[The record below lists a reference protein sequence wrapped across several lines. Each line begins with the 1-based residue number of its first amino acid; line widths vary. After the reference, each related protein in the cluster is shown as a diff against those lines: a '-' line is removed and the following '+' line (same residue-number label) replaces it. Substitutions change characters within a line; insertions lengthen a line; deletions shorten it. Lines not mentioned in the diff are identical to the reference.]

1 MEHGEDFSTPS
12 EASSDASSAAS
23 DQDFIPDFGSN
34 EPEDELEEHKSPD
47 DDDDKEEG
55 EQKNWRSKNGKI
67 MWSAT
72 HDVAGH
78 YIPPAIPLPG
88 PTCYATA
95 RISSPESAFNLF
107 FTEDIIN
114 HIVKMTNLQGNRT
127 MTGWMAMTTQE
138 MRTYLGLLIL
148 SGVYKSRHETTSS
161 MWNKKT
167 GRTFFAE
174 AMGHTRF
181 VRINRLLRFEDKLR
195 RPQRHHETK
204 MSPILELWRMWN
216 SLLPRLFNLGR
227 EVCIDE
233 QLISFRGRCS
243 FRQYIPSKPAKYGL
257 KIWALCDVNTAY
269 AWKLDVY
276 TGKPPGGQRE
286 KNLAMQ
292 VVLGLCD
299 SLEGHTLTTDNFF
312 TSFTLADELKKKKMS
327 LVGTLRKNKAE
338 IPLQLLQLQDRALL
352 SSLFAFTKDKC
363 LVSYYPKKGKNVLVL
378 STKHRKPQGEN
389 SSKKK
394 PQIILDYNR
403 CKGAVDR
410 LDQVC
415 GTYSV
420 RRRAQRWPMCLFYH
434 MVDVSCYN
442 AFVLF
447 TEINPDWNAGKR
459 YKRRLF
465 LEELGMALIEPEML
479 RRRQLK
485 TQGFQAAEAT
495 PKRCVRNPSEN
506 ANTAQQRQFENLNP
520 HTGVLIIWATCRCRY
535 RHTERTGR
543 TVGAQADGC
552 QAADD

>member
-1 MEHGEDFSTPS
+1 MNRCFAAEEVRGLVMEDGEDFS
-12 EASSDASSAAS
+12 DAS
-23 DQDFIPDFGSN
+23 DQDFIPDFRSD
-34 EPEDELEEHKSPD
+34 ESEDELEEHESPD
-47 DDDDKEEG
+47 DDDDDDDEEEEG
-55 EQKNWRSKNGKI
+55 EQNEKVVDVSKNWRSKNGKI

-72 HDVAGH
+72 HDVARH

-107 FTEDIIN
+107 FTEDMIN
-114 HIVKMTNLQGNRT
+114 LIVEMTNIQGNRAKS
-127 MTGWMAMTTQE
+127 GWTAMTAQE

-148 SGVYKSRHETTSS
+148 SGLYKSRHEATSS
-161 MWNKKT
+161 LWNKTT

-181 VRINRLLRFEDKLR
+181 VHINRMLRFDDNLR
-195 RPQRHHETK
+195 KTQPHNETK
-204 MSPILELWRMWN
+204 MSPILELWRKWN

-227 EVCIDE
+227 DVCIDE
-233 QLISFRGRCS
+233 QLIAFKGRCS
-243 FRQYIPSKPAKYGL
+243 FRQYMPSKPAKYGL

-276 TGKPPGGQRE
+276 TGKPLGGRRE

-292 VVLGLCD
+292 VVLRLCD

-338 IPLQLLQLQDRALL
+338 IPLQLLKHQDRALL

-363 LVSYYPKKGKNVLVL
+363 LVSYYPKKGKNVLML
-378 STKHRKPQGEN
+378 STKHREAQVED

-403 CKGAVDR
+403 CKGAVDH
-410 LDQVC
+410 LDQAC
-415 GTYSV
+415 ATYSV

-447 TEINPDWNAGKR
+447 TEINPDWNPGKLN
-459 YKRRLF
+459 KRRLF

-479 RRRQLK
+479 RRGPLK
-485 TQGFQAAEAT
+485 TQGLQTAEAT
-495 PKRCVRNPSEN
+495 PGPAPKRKQCGLCDNPLRACNVCSKC
-506 ANTAQQRQFENLNP
+506 
-520 HTGVLIIWATCRCRY
+520 GISVCRKHMRPICMN
-535 RHTERTGR
+535 
-543 TVGAQADGC
+543 C
-552 QAADD
+552 